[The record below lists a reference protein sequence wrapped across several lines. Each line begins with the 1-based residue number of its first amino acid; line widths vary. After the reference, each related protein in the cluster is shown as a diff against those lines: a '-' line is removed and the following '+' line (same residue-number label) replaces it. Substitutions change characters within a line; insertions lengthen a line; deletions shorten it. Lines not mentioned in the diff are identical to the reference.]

1 MAVNSDVLPHRR
13 EVFNM
18 IRTILGVIFT
28 ALFLILTLPV
38 FAVQALLRK
47 IWPHLGERSSFAIVQ
62 TAFRIL
68 QLPLGVHNVLLP
80 AIWMSSLSIRSFR
93 PSQDL
98 WPSMILKKSRSCPCG
113 CAGST
118 ANSW

>member
-38 FAVQALLRK
+38 FAVQALL
-47 IWPHLGERSSFAIVQ
+47 ERAARLLCQRGAAAIIF
-62 TAFRIL
+62 TCFLRRIC
-68 QLPLGVHNVLLP
+68 
-80 AIWMSSLSIRSFR
+80 F
-93 PSQDL
+93 
-98 WPSMILKKSRSCPCG
+98 
-113 CAGST
+113 
-118 ANSW
+118 